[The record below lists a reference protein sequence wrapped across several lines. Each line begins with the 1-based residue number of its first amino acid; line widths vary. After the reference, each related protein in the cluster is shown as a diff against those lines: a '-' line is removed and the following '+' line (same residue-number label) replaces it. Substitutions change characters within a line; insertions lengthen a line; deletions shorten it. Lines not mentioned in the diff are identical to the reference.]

1 MAGQSWKRPS
11 VVVVLC
17 SAIVIGGALVRG
29 DLRVE
34 SASAL
39 RTGANGAT
47 LPRRSG
53 EPVVV
58 KPERAPR
65 NPDVAET
72 TVHGRVLDS
81 RGFLVV
87 GAEVSSSRGQPVVR
101 TDADGEFK
109 ATVLA
114 NGATNLLVRYQGH
127 RSCWINPQPCSPD
140 PLIVRLGPL
149 APWDR
154 EAAQPAVAAAAL
166 TGEGIVRNADGKPLV
181 GAYVKAAGTDVWSKT
196 DDIGRYVLPL
206 PGPTATLVVHHPGS
220 TGDSGFA
227 VRSEPLTF
235 DRSNGVVPLPELV
248 AAPGSQIRGTLRD
261 SRGVPVGG
269 VPVQVRGEGLARV
282 FESNVSGAF
291 RIAGLLPGHYEIRAF
306 AYRGAIGLQQQV
318 VLDRPVVDCELQMQN
333 LVERRLRVL
342 DESGSPVRRAYV
354 ATAVDGARQ
363 SVAQADAEGWAAVCV
378 APGDVQFEVRGADGV
393 AAMSVRRYES
403 EPSRLVV
410 AAP

>member
-1 MAGQSWKRPS
+1 
-11 VVVVLC
+11 VCC
-17 SAIVIGGALVRG
+17 SAVVIAVAVMRG
-29 DLRVE
+29 DLRLEATVAPR
-34 SASAL
+34 S
-39 RTGANGAT
+39 TANGT
-47 LPRRSG
+47 MMPRRSG

-58 KPERAPR
+58 KPERGPR
-65 NPDVAET
+65 SADVEET

-87 GAEVSSSRGQPVVR
+87 GAEVSTRGQPVVR
-101 TDADGEFK
+101 TDADGAFK
-109 ATVLA
+109 ATVLG

-127 RSCWINPQPCSPD
+127 RGCWISPSPGSPD
-140 PLIVRLGPL
+140 PLLVRLGPL

-154 EAAQPAVAAAAL
+154 DPPEPARALATL
-166 TGEGIVRNADGKPLV
+166 TGEGIVRNSEGKPLV
-181 GAYVKAAGTDVWSKT
+181 GAYVVAAGTDVWSRT

-220 TGDSGFA
+220 TGDSGLA

-235 DRSNGVVPLPELV
+235 DRSSGVVPLPELV
-248 AAPGSQIRGTLRD
+248 ASSASQIRGTLRD
-261 SRGVPVGG
+261 SRGIPVGG
-269 VPVQVRGEGLARV
+269 VPVQVRGEGFARV

-306 AYRGAIGLQQQV
+306 AHRGAIGVRQEIA
-318 VLDRPVVDCELQMQN
+318 LDRPVVDCELQMQS

-354 ATAVDGARQ
+354 AAAVDGARQ

-403 EPSRLVV
+403 EQSRLVV

>member
-1 MAGQSWKRPS
+1 MVAKSWKRPS
-11 VVVVLC
+11 VIVVLS
-17 SAIVIGGALVRG
+17 SAVVIAVAVARG

-34 SASAL
+34 SAPAL
-39 RTGANGAT
+39 CTTAANGAAM
-47 LPRRSG
+47 PRRSG

-58 KPERAPR
+58 KPERGARSP
-65 NPDVAET
+65 VEEAI
-72 TVHGRVLDS
+72 VHGRVLDS

-87 GAEVSSSRGQPVVR
+87 GAEVSSARGQPVVR

-114 NGATNLLVRYQGH
+114 DGSTNLLVRYQGH
-127 RSCWINPQPCSPD
+127 RGCWINPSPCSPD
-140 PLIVRLGPL
+140 PLLVRLGPV
-149 APWDR
+149 APWDH
-154 EAAQPAVAAAAL
+154 EPPEPARAPAAL
-166 TGEGIVRNADGKPLV
+166 TGEGIVRNAAGKPLV
-181 GAYVKAAGTDVWSKT
+181 GAYVKAAGTDVWSRT

-206 PGPTATLVVHHPGS
+206 PGSTATLVVHHPGS

-227 VRSEPLTF
+227 ARSEPLTF
-235 DRSNGVVPLPELV
+235 DRSSGVVPLPELV
-248 AAPGSQIRGTLRD
+248 AAAGSQIRGTLRD
-261 SRGVPVGG
+261 SRGIPVGG

-291 RIAGLLPGHYEIRAF
+291 RIAGLLPGRYEIRAF
-306 AYRGAIGLQQQV
+306 AFRGAIGVRQEV
-318 VLDRPVVDCELQMQN
+318 ALDRPVVDCELQMQN

-354 ATAVDGARQ
+354 ASAVDGARQ

-378 APGDVQFEVRGADGV
+378 APGDVQFEVRRADGGT
-393 AAMSVRRYES
+393 AMSVRRYES
-403 EPSRLVV
+403 EQALLVV